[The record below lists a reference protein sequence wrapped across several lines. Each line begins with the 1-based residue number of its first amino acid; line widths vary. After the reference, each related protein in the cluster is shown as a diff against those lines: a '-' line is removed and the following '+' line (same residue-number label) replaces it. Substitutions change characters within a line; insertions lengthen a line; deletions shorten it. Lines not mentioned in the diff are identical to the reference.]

1 MYVIENY
8 QNKKAFK
15 DDVKRL
21 AELQEKS
28 PLSSDEEA
36 ELGRL
41 EARLQ
46 VWTPGPFGVPENGNG
61 TIEGPHYP
69 KPHRFYARVRIE
81 KGVVV
86 KVLG

>member
-69 KPHRFYARVRIE
+69 QAHEWYSAVVVRG
-81 KGVVV
+81 GVVV
-86 KVLG
+86 DAK